1 MTVIIVK
8 GMDRQPWGSGAE
20 DYDRGGGG
28 GWRGN
33 RGQRVNNGFHGNR
46 RSHTV
51 KSCRKILRKS
61 SGSWFPAQFHKNTD
75 FLLQSSPVLLL
86 PVK

>member
-8 GMDRQPWGSGAE
+8 GMGRQPWGSGAE

-33 RGQRVNNGFHGNR
+33 RGQMV
-46 RSHTV
+46 SMATDAP
-51 KSCRKILRKS
+51 IL
-61 SGSWFPAQFHKNTD
+61 
-75 FLLQSSPVLLL
+75 
-86 PVK
+86 